1 MNKYERM
8 GKLAEVMDRRY
19 KELKQQKIR
28 FTMIYD
34 MVNTEL
40 INTTYSYY
48 YNELK
53 LKEHHPWKFS
63 YDLKDNGGV
72 YDDVSKSISLNYDI
86 VRPADYLLAGLDT
99 NDECKKEQYFNI
111 GIELLSCVVHELR
124 HAWQDEQGL
133 LQGLKYVS
141 AEEDYE
147 KYRTQKIEID
157 AREYQSHFFTEG
169 LFKFILNNYR

>member
-40 INTTYSYY
+40 INTTYRYY

-86 VRPADYLLAGLDT
+86 IRPADYLLAGLDEK
-99 NDECKKEQYFNI
+99 DENKREQYYEM
-111 GIELLSCVVHELR
+111 GIKLLSSVVHELR
-124 HAWQDEQGL
+124 HAWQDEMGMLIGL
-133 LQGLKYVS
+133 QYTS
-141 AEEDYE
+141 AEEDFE
-147 KYRTQKIEID
+147 KYRNQDIERD
-157 AREYQSHFFTEG
+157 ARAYQRGFFTEAFFEF
-169 LFKFILNNYR
+169 LLNSYK